1 MASSATVNSRIG
13 VGSGGVKAALHALF
27 LLVISTLLSAG
38 TARAELLAVDK
49 RGFLSEHVIEMPASS
64 TRVWEALT
72 AEIDRWWDATHSCG
86 GKASAFSLDAKAGG
100 CFCEMLDDGGS
111 IEHMRVVQARP
122 GVSLVMQG
130 GLGPL
135 QFMGVA
141 GSMSFTLSGEGET
154 TELRYRY
161 EVGGFSVQGL
171 DVIAPAIDTV
181 QLGQL
186 RGLQVYLAGI
196 SEDE

>member
-13 VGSGGVKAALHALF
+13 VGSGGVRAALHALF

-72 AEIDRWWDATHSCG
+72 AEIDRWWDATHSHG

-100 CFCEMLDDGGS
+100 CFFVRCWTTAEAQSTCAWFKLAP
-111 IEHMRVVQARP
+111 E
-122 GVSLVMQG
+122 LVLSCRAG
-130 GLGPL
+130 WALCSSWASP
-135 QFMGVA
+135 VA
-141 GSMSFTLSGEGET
+141 
-154 TELRYRY
+154 
-161 EVGGFSVQGL
+161 
-171 DVIAPAIDTV
+171 
-181 QLGQL
+181 
-186 RGLQVYLAGI
+186 
-196 SEDE
+196 